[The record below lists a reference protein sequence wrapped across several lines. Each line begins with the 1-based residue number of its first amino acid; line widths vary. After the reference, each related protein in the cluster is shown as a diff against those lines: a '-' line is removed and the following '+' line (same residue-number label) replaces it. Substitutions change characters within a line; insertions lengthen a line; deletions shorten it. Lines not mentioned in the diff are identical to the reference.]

1 MSDLSTIK
9 VNSLSYHTNFEVTRI
24 FLLAVPEIDPAIVE
38 IREKWD
44 TVEESGYIHISWQK
58 PADSHCLQRFSV
70 KQNGFEE
77 KYSEKDG
84 KYQTEFESESCTT
97 YSISITSIGG
107 NGHHSYSRDF
117 TTKSVGNISS
127 TGSTIRESFV
137 LISFY
142 LKGLPEI
149 EIVSSIEEDSCWKLE
164 WKFKSGDFKDWKCLK
179 PLELFIKLS
188 TVSQKAD
195 SRDEQTNK
203 FVFLRTTIGR

>member
-1 MSDLSTIK
+1 MK
-9 VNSLSYHTNFEVTRI
+9 VNSLSCHANFEVTLI
-24 FLLAVPEIDPAIVE
+24 FFLTVPEIDPATVE
-38 IREKWD
+38 IREIRN
-44 TVEESGYIHISWQK
+44 TVEESDNILISWQK
-58 PADSHCLQRFSV
+58 PANGQCLQGFSV

-77 KYSEKDG
+77 KYLEKDG

-117 TTKSVGNISS
+117 TTKSVGNIPSICS
-127 TGSTIRESFV
+127 PMPDSFV

-149 EIVSSIEEDSCWKLE
+149 EIVSSIEEESCWKLE
-164 WKFKSGDFKDWKCLK
+164 WKFKFGDFKDWQCIK